1 MDENEISY
9 LIRGTIFDVYKNL
22 GPGFLESIYEL
33 ALEYELKE
41 KGLKCEKQVALPFY
55 YKGSQLGIFR
65 LDLLV
70 NEKVIVEIK
79 SVIELQP
86 IHHKQLISYLKLS
99 GIKLGIL
106 VNFNVNNISDGIFR
120 KVNGL

>member
-9 LIRGTIFDVYKNL
+9 LIRGAIFNVYKNL

-33 ALEYELKE
+33 ALEFELRE
-41 KGLKCEKQVALPFY
+41 KGLKCEKQVSLPFY
-55 YKGSQLGIFR
+55 YRATELGVFR

-70 NEKVIVEIK
+70 NDKVIVEIK
-79 SVIELQP
+79 SVSELMP

-99 GIKLGIL
+99 GLKLGIL
-106 VNFNVNNISDGIFR
+106 VNFNVENISDGIFR